1 MQCAQCVS
9 NHNIYLRAHILV
21 YTGFTM
27 RWVSSSLSSLEV
39 LRDLFPRSPAVPITR
54 DCGLRASRKSPT
66 RAAFTSPLQSAVRGG
81 QQGPSFMRCTA
92 HIYIYMLTSIYMC
105 MTTNSMPIGTSPSA
119 HDRPEIP
126 IADVQFTHK
135 EELAAA
141 KCAYWQFAQFSHFRN
156 KSGAYANWPN
166 GECCTHSFIYIYI
179 LRDVAHPIQR
189 EGGECETKPSTGV
202 E

>member
-54 DCGLRASRKSPT
+54 DCGRRASRKSPT

-92 HIYIYMLTSIYMC
+92 HIYIYVNQHICAWQQIACPLALHLVRTIARKFQSLMC
-105 MTTNSMPIGTSPSA
+105 SSHTKKSSLQRSA
-119 HDRPEIP
+119 HIDSSHNSRTFAINQAHMLIDPTES
-126 IADVQFTHK
+126 
-135 EELAAA
+135 AARIHL
-141 KCAYWQFAQFSHFRN
+141 Y
-156 KSGAYANWPN
+156 
-166 GECCTHSFIYIYI
+166 IYIYI